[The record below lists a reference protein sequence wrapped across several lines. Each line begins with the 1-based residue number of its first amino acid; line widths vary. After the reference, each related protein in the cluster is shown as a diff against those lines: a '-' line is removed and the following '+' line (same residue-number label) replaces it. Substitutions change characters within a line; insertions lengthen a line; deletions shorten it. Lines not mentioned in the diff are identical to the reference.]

1 MKDRVSESGVIEDRE
16 LAEYYSLMAKR
27 HMRIPCQRVLSRIK
41 AKGIEK
47 GKALDVGTGPGIFPI
62 FLSKAL
68 PNVQFKAIDLSPVMV
83 EISRKNAIEAGLRD
97 GIDTFDRAKP
107 RFLNRGNGSTSLS
120 TGSRPRV
127 YRRGS
132 PSRAESREK
141 RRSVSTLSIPRVPVL
156 NEVEGSDRGVEWVDF
171 QVGSAYS
178 LPCED
183 HSLDLLLCINTLH
196 HLDKP
201 VAFFNEVARALKEG
215 GGFVIV
221 DFHRDSSPFL
231 IWGFNVLW
239 KLFFKSHPKAKE
251 GFLESIRSSYTLE
264 ECRNF
269 LKESAL
275 KNWTLSTRTVEM
287 WIESTPAQN
296 SG

>member
-1 MKDRVSESGVIEDRE
+1 MVILGWDVEMKDRISEPGVIEDRE

-27 HMRIPCQRVLSRIK
+27 YMRIPCQRVLSRIK
-41 AKGIEK
+41 AKEIEK

-83 EISRKNAIEAGLRD
+83 EISRKNAIEAGLK
-97 GIDTFDRAKP
+97 DR
-107 RFLNRGNGSTSLS
+107 
-120 TGSRPRV
+120 
-127 YRRGS
+127 
-132 PSRAESREK
+132 
-141 RRSVSTLSIPRVPVL
+141 I
-156 NEVEGSDRGVEWVDF
+156 DF

-196 HLDKP
+196 HLDQP
-201 VAFFNEVARALKEG
+201 VTFFNEVARALKEG

-231 IWGFNVLW
+231 IWGFNALW

>member
-1 MKDRVSESGVIEDRE
+1 M
-16 LAEYYSLMAKR
+16 
-27 HMRIPCQRVLSRIK
+27 
-41 AKGIEK
+41 
-47 GKALDVGTGPGIFPI
+47 
-62 FLSKAL
+62 
-68 PNVQFKAIDLSPVMV
+68 
-83 EISRKNAIEAGLRD
+83 
-97 GIDTFDRAKP
+97 
-107 RFLNRGNGSTSLS
+107 
-120 TGSRPRV
+120 
-127 YRRGS
+127 
-132 PSRAESREK
+132 
-141 RRSVSTLSIPRVPVL
+141 PVL
-156 NEVEGSDRGVEWVDF
+156 NEVEGSDRGAEWVDF

-196 HLDKP
+196 HLDQP
-201 VAFFNEVARALKEG
+201 VTFFNEVARALKEG

-269 LKESAL
+269 LKESRL

-296 SG
+296 IG

>member
-27 HMRIPCQRVLSRIK
+27 YMRIPCQRVLSRIK

-68 PNVQFKAIDLSPVMV
+68 PEIQFKGIDLSPVMI
-83 EISRKNAIEAGLRD
+83 EISRKNAIEAGIRS
-97 GIDTFDRAKP
+97 GI
-107 RFLNRGNGSTSLS
+107 
-120 TGSRPRV
+120 
-127 YRRGS
+127 
-132 PSRAESREK
+132 
-141 RRSVSTLSIPRVPVL
+141 
-156 NEVEGSDRGVEWVDF
+156 DF

-196 HLDKP
+196 HLDQP
-201 VAFFNEVARALKEG
+201 VTFFNEVARALKEG
-215 GGFVIV
+215 RGFVIV

-239 KLFFKSHPKAKE
+239 KLFFKSHPRAKE

-269 LKESAL
+269 LKESML